1 MSQALLDR
9 LTFGASPLDLEAFNA
24 LGLDDW
30 LEDQFNPS
38 AQDSKFD
45 HALSSCVMKISYE
58 GTADY
63 AAVNENRPL
72 SLLNKSTAELWHLT
86 EGQTKMAY
94 EERMRPLRELTAVRL
109 LHAAHSKWQLK
120 EMMVDFWLDH
130 FNVHAADAQ
139 VAVAMPSFENE
150 CIRRHGLGNFQQLLA
165 SVAQSTPMLI
175 YLNNRSSRTGAPNEN
190 YARELFELHTLGK
203 AHYLNDLYSKWRQVP
218 GAEKGEPKG
227 YIDQDVYEA
236 ARAFTG
242 WALEDGR
249 NMGSGLNLPKTG
261 KFSYLESWHDPYQ
274 KRILAQDFDP
284 FAPPLADGQR
294 VLAML
299 SQHNGTAQ
307 HLSEKLCRRFVSDTP
322 TPSLVQ
328 SAAKV
333 WQDNVKHPQ
342 QIARVMRHI
351 LTSSEFKQALTD
363 PAQRKL
369 KRPLELAMSFVRKL
383 DLPFMPT
390 MGLVNELSNAGH
402 RLYFWPTPDG
412 HPDSNGY
419 WLSSHTL
426 RRRWTLPMGLIENWW
441 ATGFVGPDQLT
452 AGFKQPFDE
461 SQLLKHHAQRL
472 LGQAHATST
481 LSTINQALKTP
492 DKRLLG
498 AGNDEW
504 LGMRRSLSYLGMSPA
519 FQYR

>member
-24 LGLDDW
+24 GGLARWLDDQ
-30 LEDQFNPS
+30 LSPS
-38 AQDSKFD
+38 SQDTKLAG
-45 HALSSCVMKISYE
+45 ALTSTVMKISYQ
-58 GTADY
+58 GTANY
-63 AAVNENRPL
+63 PAVNENRPL
-72 SLLNKSTAELWHLT
+72 TLLKKSTADLWHLT
-86 EGQTKMAY
+86 DGQAPMAY

-109 LHAAHSKWQLK
+109 LRAAYSQWQLQ
-120 EMMVDFWLDH
+120 EMMANFWLDH
-130 FNVHAADAQ
+130 FNVHAGDAQ

-150 CIRRHGLGNFQQLLA
+150 CIRRHGLGNFQQLLE

-242 WALEDGR
+242 WAVEDGR
-249 NMGSGLNLPKTG
+249 NMGSGRNLPKTG
-261 KFSYLESWHDPYQ
+261 QFTYLESWHDPYQ

-284 FAPPLADGQR
+284 FEPPLADGKR

-299 SQHNGTAQ
+299 AKHNGTAV
-307 HLSEKLCRRFVSDTP
+307 HLCEKMCRRFVSDTP
-322 TPSLVQ
+322 APSLVQ

-342 QIARVMRHI
+342 QIARVLRHI
-351 LTSSEFKQALTD
+351 LTSAEFNQALTD

-369 KRPLELAMSFVRKL
+369 KRPLELVMSFVRKL
-383 DLPFMPT
+383 DLPFTPT
-390 MGLVNELSNAGH
+390 MGIVNELSNAGH

-412 HPDSNGY
+412 HPDTNGY
-419 WLSSHTL
+419 WLTSHTL
-426 RRRWTLPMGLIENWW
+426 RRRWTLPMGLLENWW
-441 ATGFVGPDQLT
+441 ATGVVGPEQLT
-452 AGFKQPFDE
+452 AGMTQPLDE

-472 LGQAHATST
+472 LGPANAAQT
-481 LSTINQALKTP
+481 LSTILQALKTP

-504 LGMRRSLSYLGMSPA
+504 QGVRRSLSYLGMSPA